1 MTFADVAL
9 FSATHMESIQIM
21 LAVTLVAVRAN
32 DCPLTRHEL
41 HDGAPFLTQL
51 ERSSAQSDLL
61 NCSWYRRDTCCSAED
76 TLRISHADPE
86 IRMSATSRAC
96 RDELHLLM
104 CAPCSPVQDA
114 IFLRDVVAGF
124 PVAVLQTC
132 RSFCD
137 RLFSACG
144 SANLV
149 LAGDREP
156 DRVDTLFEDGRSFCR
171 AVGLQAIERDEQAGA
186 ECFSAAPQRHGR
198 GSFAAGALLA
208 AGASLLFARTD
219 SRSTFR
225 MAHY

>member
-1 MTFADVAL
+1 
-9 FSATHMESIQIM
+9 
-21 LAVTLVAVRAN
+21 
-32 DCPLTRHEL
+32 
-41 HDGAPFLTQL
+41 
-51 ERSSAQSDLL
+51 
-61 NCSWYRRDTCCSAED
+61 
-76 TLRISHADPE
+76 
-86 IRMSATSRAC
+86 MSATSRAC

-104 CAPCSPVQDA
+104 CAPCSPAQDA

-124 PVAVLQTC
+124 PVAVLQTR